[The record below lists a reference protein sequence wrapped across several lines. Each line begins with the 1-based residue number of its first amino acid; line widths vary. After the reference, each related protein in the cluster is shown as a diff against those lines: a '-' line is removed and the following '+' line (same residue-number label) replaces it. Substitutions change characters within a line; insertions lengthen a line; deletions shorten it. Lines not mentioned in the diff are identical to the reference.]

1 MTIKSILHAYSGE
14 QDEGSSLDF
23 AIKAAQHYDA
33 WIAGIVRHGYSKMER
48 RIATIV
54 SEEVHQAVQSA
65 EQKRIREITSRFHE
79 TVNAAGL
86 GERSSFIDIEPHMMM
101 SISEI
106 ARCYDLVI
114 TGNHPEDEQYE
125 FLAAYPDRIALQSG
139 RPVIVVPDG
148 FKAKGPARKVLVA
161 WDGKRTIARAVGDAM
176 AMLELGV
183 QVTLLTVGA
192 SHTVDQHPDGGIMGL
207 LARHDV
213 EANHLH
219 DRGTGRSVAE
229 TIVQTADE
237 LAVDL
242 IIMGAYEH
250 SKFSQD
256 IFGGVT
262 TEMLRS
268 VHAPVFMAH

>member
-1 MTIKSILHAYSGE
+1 MTIKSILYAYSGE
-14 QDEGSSLDF
+14 QDEGSGLDF
-23 AIKAAQHYDA
+23 AIRLAHHNDA
-33 WIAGIVRHGYSKMER
+33 WLTGIVRHGFSKMER

-54 SEEVHQAVQSA
+54 SDEVHLAVQAA
-65 EQKRIREITSRFHE
+65 EKKRIADITSRFHDKMQ
-79 TVNAAGL
+79 NAEL
-86 GERSSFIDIEPHMMM
+86 VTRSSFIDVEPHMMT

-106 ARCYDLVI
+106 ARCYDVVV

-148 FKAKGPARKVLVA
+148 FKAKGPARKILIA

-176 AMLELGV
+176 SFLEKGA

-207 LARHDV
+207 FARHDV
-213 EANHLH
+213 DAAHLH

-237 LAVDL
+237 LTADL

-262 TEMLRS
+262 TEMLQS
-268 VHAPVFMAH
+268 VHVPVFMAH

>member
-1 MTIKSILHAYSGE
+1 MTIKSILYAYSGE
-14 QDEGSSLDF
+14 QDEGSGLDF
-23 AIKAAQHYDA
+23 AIKLAHHYDA
-33 WIAGIVRHGYSKMER
+33 WLTGIVRHGYSKMER

-54 SEEVHQAVQSA
+54 SDEVHLAVQNA
-65 EQKRIREITSRFHE
+65 EKKRITEITERFHDAVKSANME
-79 TVNAAGL
+79 GRTN
-86 GERSSFIDIEPHMMM
+86 FIDVEPHMMT

-106 ARCYDLVI
+106 ARCYDTVI

-139 RPVIVVPDG
+139 RPVIVVPDS
-148 FKAKGPARKVLVA
+148 FKAKGPARKVLIA

-176 AMLELGV
+176 PVLEQGT
-183 QVTLLTVGA
+183 QVTILTVGA
-192 SHTVDQHPDGGIMGL
+192 SHTVDQHPDHGIMGL
-207 LARHDV
+207 LERHNV
-213 EANHLH
+213 EATHIH
-219 DRGTGRSVAE
+219 DRGSGRSVAE

-237 LAVDL
+237 LGSDL

-268 VHAPVFMAH
+268 VKVPVFMAH